1 MNQII
6 RASRSIWLTFDQI
19 DVSEKARPYNA
30 TDVMALASSIRTLGL
45 QVPITVIERGA
56 RYLLIAGRHRLEA
69 LRLVGADKV
78 PCRIAD
84 LDDLDARLW
93 TISENLHRNEL
104 TELQRAEQ
112 VEEWRTLA
120 ESKGAQVA
128 HSSAFPEAQL
138 SPASFPKGAQVGRP
152 SGGAQPHNAGVSATA
167 RNLGVTSLFDLFEG
181 RRQLIIYRAFFE
193 PGVHGWPEHACIG
206 CSLGAD
212 QVGHLAHLNA
222 RDTTLVYASRAPQA
236 DIARLKARMGW
247 EIPWYTIIDSFDA
260 DFGVDEWHGHNAFIR
275 DGDRVFRTYFINSR
289 GDEAMGTIWS
299 YLDMTALGR
308 QEAWEDSPEG
318 YPQSRPYKWWN
329 WHESYVPAA
338 APDPKWVEVSDAGEA
353 AFRKRAAEDP
363 KPV

>member
-167 RNLGVTSLFDLFEG
+167 RNLGVNRREVQRSAKIASITSEAKEAAHSAGL
-181 RRQLIIYRAFFE
+181 
-193 PGVHGWPEHACIG
+193 
-206 CSLGAD
+206 AD
-212 QVGHLAHLNA
+212 N
-222 RDTTLVYASRAPQA
+222 QA
-236 DIARLKARMGW
+236 
-247 EIPWYTIIDSFDA
+247 
-260 DFGVDEWHGHNAFIR
+260 
-275 DGDRVFRTYFINSR
+275 
-289 GDEAMGTIWS
+289 
-299 YLDMTALGR
+299 ALL
-308 QEAWEDSPEG
+308 E
-318 YPQSRPYKWWN
+318 
-329 WHESYVPAA
+329 VAA
-338 APDPKWVEVSDAGEA
+338 APREAQIAAVATIAERGRAAQPSAKPLRNLEYISAGEFARWIKLTTPDNRLHIIRLLEMA
-353 AFRKRAAEDP
+353 AAILKAEQELEARDHG
-363 KPV
+363 